1 MQSTFTFHGVVRFL
15 ILAGLSTSQKM
26 SPVRN
31 YMAQA
36 LNNPFLRTSPCG
48 LYNYARVVDEYD
60 LLFREDTGDGGAF

>member
-1 MQSTFTFHGVVRFL
+1 
-15 ILAGLSTSQKM
+15 M